1 MARKEHELRV
11 SLQGKEFVDEN
22 GDGIPG
28 VCSSPVQFIPGNFVA
43 HENLRDDE
51 FGGRGFR
58 RKVVLDFEEGKIR
71 GRGTLRVGLRD
82 F

>member
-28 VCSSPVQFIPGNFVA
+28 ACSSPVQFIPGNFVA
-43 HENLRDDE
+43 HENLREED
-51 FGGRGFR
+51 FGERWC
-58 RKVVLDFEEGKIR
+58 
-71 GRGTLRVGLRD
+71 
-82 F
+82 